1 MGCYVKPVSLQAYY
15 VLLMLS
21 DGVLSDFDDTI
32 KAVVYASGLPMSII
46 IVGVGNADF
55 TVGLKTDSS

>member
-1 MGCYVKPVSLQAYY
+1 MGCFVKPVSLQAYY

-55 TVGLKTDSS
+55 TVRLKTDSS